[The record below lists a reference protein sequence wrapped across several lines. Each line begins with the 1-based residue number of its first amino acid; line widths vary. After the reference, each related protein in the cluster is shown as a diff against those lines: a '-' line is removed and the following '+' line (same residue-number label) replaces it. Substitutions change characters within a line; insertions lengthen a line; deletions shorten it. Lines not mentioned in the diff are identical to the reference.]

1 VLFQQP
7 RENVRSQYRSPSAG
21 LRSRCLEKLLGSQSR
36 GIHGESIPPALFPR
50 EIARANISLSVPAS
64 RPVQLRASAPFRS
77 PRRRRVPSSPPDS
90 RFPGITAMYRAP
102 RPRSTAAGVPVPWIG
117 SVQAR
122 HTASPGY
129 PGSQI
134 ESGRD
139 EAVGDESQLRRSP
152 VDLLNGEEFHGE
164 DAYTGEFMN
173 PFLVCS
179 LLVWE
184 YVFLYCVERMNGG
197 VTVNLC
203 TSDC

>member
-1 VLFQQP
+1 
-7 RENVRSQYRSPSAG
+7 
-21 LRSRCLEKLLGSQSR
+21 
-36 GIHGESIPPALFPR
+36 
-50 EIARANISLSVPAS
+50 
-64 RPVQLRASAPFRS
+64 
-77 PRRRRVPSSPPDS
+77 
-90 RFPGITAMYRAP
+90 
-102 RPRSTAAGVPVPWIG
+102 
-117 SVQAR
+117 VQAR

-184 YVFLYCVERMNGG
+184 YVFLYCVERMRCHG
-197 VTVNLC
+197 
-203 TSDC
+203 